1 MNTTLKSLLH
11 VGAIGLML
19 SVGAMGSA
27 NLAFANNDHGGHS
40 GGGSSMSGGGSW
52 HGGSGGMSG
61 GMGGGMG
68 GGMHSGGSGD
78 HHHPIGVVPGGLLFG
93 PAGSGSGGTEFDDS
107 GLPVTCGHIYTAH
120 GAIGPRTCVAT
131 SY

>member
-1 MNTTLKSLLH
+1 MIKTMKALLH

-19 SVGAMGSA
+19 SVGAMGGA

-40 GGGSSMSGGGSW
+40 GGGGSSMSGGGW
-52 HGGSGGMSG
+52 HGGS
-61 GMGGGMG
+61 GGGMG
-68 GGMHSGGSGD
+68 GGMHGGGGD
-78 HHHPIGVVPGGLLFG
+78 HHHPIGVVPGGLLSGLLIG
-93 PAGSGSGGTEFDDS
+93 PTGSGSGGTEFDDS
-107 GLPVTCGHIYTAH
+107 GAPVTCGHIYTAH

>member
-1 MNTTLKSLLH
+1 MIRTMKTMLH

-19 SVGAMGSA
+19 SVGAMGGA

-40 GGGSSMSGGGSW
+40 GGVSSLSGGSGW

-61 GMGGGMG
+61 
-68 GGMHSGGSGD
+68 SGE
-78 HHHPIGVVPGGLLFG
+78 HHHPIGTVLGGLLIG
-93 PAGSGSGGTEFDDS
+93 PTGSGSGGTEFDDS
-107 GLPVTCGHIYTAH
+107 GLPVTCGHVYTAH

-131 SY
+131 GY